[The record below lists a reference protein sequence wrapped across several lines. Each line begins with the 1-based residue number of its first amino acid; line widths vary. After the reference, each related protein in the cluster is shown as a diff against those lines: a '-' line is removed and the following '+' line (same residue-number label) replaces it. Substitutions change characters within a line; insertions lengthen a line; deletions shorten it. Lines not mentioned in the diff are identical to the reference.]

1 MAGTEEL
8 DRWWDG
14 LTEEERAEALR
25 SGDAGQ
31 LSEGVERSLE
41 SAGLIMPG
49 ERPDRSIRG
58 DVIQYLKM
66 RH

>member
-1 MAGTEEL
+1 MAGNVEL

-14 LTEEERAEALR
+14 LTEEERADAIR
-25 SGDAGQ
+25 SADAGQ
-31 LSEGVERSLE
+31 LSDGLQMSLE
-41 SAGLIMPG
+41 RAGLLAPG
-49 ERPDRSIRG
+49 ERPDQSIRG

>member
-1 MAGTEEL
+1 M
-8 DRWWDG
+8 
-14 LTEEERAEALR
+14 
-25 SGDAGQ
+25 
-31 LSEGVERSLE
+31 SLE
-41 SAGLIMPG
+41 RAGLITPG

>member
-1 MAGTEEL
+1 MAGTDQL

-14 LTEEERAEALR
+14 LSEEERAEAIR

-31 LSEGVERSLE
+31 LSDGVERSLE
-41 SAGLIMPG
+41 RAGLITPG
-49 ERPDRSIRG
+49 DRPDRSIRG

>member
-1 MAGTEEL
+1 MAGTDEL

-14 LTEEERAEALR
+14 LSEEERAEALQ

-31 LSEGVERSLE
+31 VSDGVERSLE
-41 SAGLIMPG
+41 RAGLIMPG